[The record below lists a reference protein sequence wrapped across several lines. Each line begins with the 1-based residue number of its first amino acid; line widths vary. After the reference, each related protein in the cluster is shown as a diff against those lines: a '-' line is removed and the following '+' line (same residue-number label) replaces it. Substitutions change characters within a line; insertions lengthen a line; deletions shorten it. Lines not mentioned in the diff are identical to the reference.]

1 MFFEKLDGDLKC
13 KLCER
18 RCVIKEGERGIC
30 ATRKNIGGKL
40 LSLNYGNI
48 SAIES
53 RPIEIKPFYH
63 YYPGSTSLTFSTW
76 SCNFFCPWCQNFHL
90 SKRLPREDDPK
101 VTPEFIVEKALDV
114 GDEGVCV
121 SFQEPTLL
129 TEFAIDVFKIA
140 KKHNLYACYVSN
152 GYMSVEVLEAL
163 AEAGMSGLKVDIKG
177 GEEVYKKFCGN
188 IDVWKI
194 WRNVRK
200 ALDLGIHVEIVNLVV
215 TDVNEDDVEWV
226 VENHLKYAGVD
237 VPLHFTRYFP
247 AYKFYKPP
255 TKIEV
260 LENAVKLA
268 RREGINYV
276 YIGNVPGHR
285 HENTFCPNCNEL
297 IIRRYHYTVLEYRI
311 RDKRCPNC
319 KEEIPI
325 FGYFAG
331 HL

>member
-1 MFFEKLDGDLKC
+1 MFFEKLDGDVKC

-18 RCVIKEGERGIC
+18 GCVIKEGERGIC

-90 SKRLPREDDPK
+90 SRRLPREEDPK
-101 VTPEFIVEKALDV
+101 VAPEFIVEKALDA

-163 AEAGMSGLKVDIKG
+163 AEAGMTGLKVDIKG

-247 AYKFYKPP
+247 AYKFSKPP

-268 RREGINYV
+268 RRGGINYV

-297 IIRRYHYTVLEYRI
+297 IIRRYHYTVLEYSI

-319 KEEIPI
+319 KKEIPI